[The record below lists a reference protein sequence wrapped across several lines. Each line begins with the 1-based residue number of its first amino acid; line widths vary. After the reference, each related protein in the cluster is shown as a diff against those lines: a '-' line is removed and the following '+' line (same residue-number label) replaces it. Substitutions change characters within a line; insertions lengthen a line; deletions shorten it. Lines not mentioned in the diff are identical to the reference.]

1 MNNERIGGIMRALA
15 MDIYLPAMKV
25 FLRKEKRA
33 YTSSDE

>member
-15 MDIYLPAMKV
+15 MDIYLPTMEV